1 LYLNK
6 VVEEKPES
14 APARLGL
21 AKIAA
26 ADGNIDEAVMQYHK
40 AIEGSWP
47 ADPGGRS
54 TQDKRIEARIELA
67 GALRQANRQTQTQAE
82 LMALAAEI
90 PPRPELQKRLAAML
104 TDAGL
109 YAKAIEVYRS
119 VLKVNPMDAAA
130 LKGLGSAQ
138 MAASDFGGAANS
150 FSAALRLEPND
161 PVTQRQ
167 RELCLNVVSLDPSRR
182 GLHAVDRYSRS
193 KQLLSRVTELA
204 QRCTPDKSKLEEAQ
218 AAIEAKRKVSSYSD
232 SAEELVNLAREL
244 WTEESAACGG
254 APPDETLEHLM
265 PLLSQAQ

>member
-1 LYLNK
+1 M
-6 VVEEKPES
+6 
-14 APARLGL
+14 
-21 AKIAA
+21 
-26 ADGNIDEAVMQYHK
+26 DEAVMQYHK

-47 ADPGGRS
+47 AQVGGR
-54 TQDKRIEARIELA
+54 TAQENRIEARIELA

-90 PPRPELQKRLAAML
+90 PPRPELQRRLAAML
-104 TDAGL
+104 TEAGL
-109 YAKAIEVYRS
+109 YAKAMEVYRS
-119 VLKVNPMDAAA
+119 VLKVNPMDVTA

-138 MAASDFGGAANS
+138 MAAADFGGAAKT
-150 FSAALRLEPND
+150 FGAALRVEPND
-161 PVTQRQ
+161 PATERQ
-167 RELCLNVVSLDPSRR
+167 RELCLSVVSLDPSRR

-218 AAIEAKRKVSSYSD
+218 NAMEAKRKVSSYSD

-244 WTEESAACGG
+244 WAEEAAACGG
-254 APPDETLEHLM
+254 TPPDETLEHLM